1 VRLLNAYDIKCTGV
15 TKGPG
20 GGVTELACEFN
31 AESLAFKVAPG
42 GGAISHLCTA
52 LHISLGVL
60 CRE

>member
-52 LHISLGVL
+52 LHIF
-60 CRE
+60 